1 VPLIAGGPGKIAWKL
16 KHGASSLSCGQAS
29 KYEYLPPIGS
39 HPGIPNE
46 DCWEAMMIHLSG
58 VTKLSS
64 AFVVAAVMLIGAPA
78 LSYAENGSVRMKISK
93 VGFIVGVGGGSG
105 TLTFKGKQY
114 RLDIGGVSAGTI
126 GVASMDLVGSA
137 TNLTTAADIAG
148 SYSAASA
155 GLAVAGGTKVATL
168 QNAKGVVLQL
178 QGRQVGFEA
187 SLAVSGMTISLK

>member
-1 VPLIAGGPGKIAWKL
+1 MLD
-16 KHGASSLSCGQAS
+16 LSR
-29 KYEYLPPIGS
+29 
-39 HPGIPNE
+39 
-46 DCWEAMMIHLSG
+46 

-64 AFVVAAVMLIGAPA
+64 AFVVAAVMLIGAPV